1 MTTKSDSR
9 EVYECALSLQSLGK
23 LLEEDLELELLR
35 AGADVVVTV
44 LHRIKHAGKDALGGT
59 LDTKSSKREGAYS
72 ARYAKVRKEAG
83 RQTGRVDLNM
93 TGDML
98 LNYNLTEQEKRM
110 VGVGF
115 ISDDADEKAEW
126 LEEYY
131 GAEIFVPSEQEEDDI
146 MNDAMLR
153 IEQLIDKL

>member
-1 MTTKSDSR
+1 MITKSDSR
-9 EVYECALSLQSLGK
+9 EVYEVALSLQSLGK
-23 LLEEDLELELLR
+23 ILEEDLELELLR

-59 LDTKSSKREGAYS
+59 LDTKSSSRTGAYS
-72 ARYAKVRKEAG
+72 KRYAAVRKEAG
-83 RQTGRVDLNM
+83 RQTARVDLNM

-98 LNYNLTEQEKRM
+98 LNYNLTEREKRM

-115 ISDDADEKAEW
+115 VSDDADQKAEW

-131 GAEIFVPSEQEEDDI
+131 GVEIFVPSEREEEMI
-146 MNDAMLR
+146 MDDAMSR
-153 IEQLIDKL
+153 IEKLIDLP